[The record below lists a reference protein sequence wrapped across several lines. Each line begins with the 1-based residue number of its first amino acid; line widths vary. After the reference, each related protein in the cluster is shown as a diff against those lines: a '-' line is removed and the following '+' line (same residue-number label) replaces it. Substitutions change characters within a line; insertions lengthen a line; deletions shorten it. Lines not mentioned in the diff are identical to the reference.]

1 MSTGWG
7 GGPER
12 ERGGEK
18 REREAGPAH
27 PPVAAS
33 AERILEEAGP
43 GGVACRARTPTCHQ
57 CPALPPALCL

>member
-1 MSTGWG
+1 MGWG
-7 GGPER
+7 SGEGKGR
-12 ERGGEK
+12 EK

-43 GGVACRARTPTCHQ
+43 GGGACRARTPTCHQ
-57 CPALPPALCL
+57 SPALPPALCL